1 MFLSA
6 KDNLMRIVIPLF
18 LVVATFAVYSQ
29 VLDHGFLNF
38 DDNRYVTEN
47 THINQGLTREGV
59 VWAFTQS
66 YASNWHPVTW
76 LSHMLDFEIYGGDPL
91 GHHLTNLLLH
101 IANTLLL
108 FGVLFKMTGALWR
121 SGLVATLFALHP
133 LNVESVAWVAERK
146 NVLST
151 FFWLLTNKEEEYPL
165 SIFIPLVVSKL
176 VSEV

>member
-1 MFLSA
+1 MLS
-6 KDNLMRIVIPLF
+6 KSNKSIRIVICLF
-18 LVVATFAVYSQ
+18 LVAATSLAYYQ
-29 VLDHGFLNF
+29 VLDHEFLNF

-47 THINQGLTREGV
+47 INITQGLTQEGV
-59 VWAFTQS
+59 AWAFTQS
-66 YASNWHPVTW
+66 YISNWHPMTW
-76 LSHMLDFEIYGGDPL
+76 LSHMLDFEIYGGDSL

-151 FFWLLTNKEEEYPL
+151 FFWLLTMWAYADYVKKKQLRPT
-165 SIFIPLVVSKL
+165 F
-176 VSEV
+176 